1 VESGEGCS
9 GPRVGAGSL
18 EIHSDSLKP
27 LGLGSAANR
36 PRWDLAPTPERSSA
50 CGVVRSQAFPFPLI
64 HRHAVYARPAPG
76 SRPRCT
82 ICLRLTE
89 SASSEGH
96 PLHANGGGR
105 ANNPHTAGAPLVVTE
120 LF

>member
-1 VESGEGCS
+1 MESGEGCS

-96 PLHANGGGR
+96 LFTLMEAVGR
-105 ANNPHTAGAPLVVTE
+105 TTLTRRLGL
-120 LF
+120 LW